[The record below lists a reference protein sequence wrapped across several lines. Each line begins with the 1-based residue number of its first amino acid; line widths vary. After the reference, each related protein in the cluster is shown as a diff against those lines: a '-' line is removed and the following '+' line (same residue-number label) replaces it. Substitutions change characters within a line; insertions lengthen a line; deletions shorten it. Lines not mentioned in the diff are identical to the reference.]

1 MMRVATWVSRLAI
14 RQEGGSGVPVS
25 KPVRLIGHSS
35 VLAVLAI
42 GQVTCLL
49 GQSLRALWRDR
60 PRWTVLIEQMYSIG
74 YRSLPVVL
82 LTGLSTGLVLAVQA
96 YYTLSTFRGETV
108 TGAMVNYALVSQ
120 LAPVLVGLM
129 LAGRVGSA
137 IAAEIGAM
145 KVTEQLDALRVMGVD
160 PISYLVVPRVCA
172 CVLLLPALT
181 AVGALAGVWAAE
193 RLALDVWAIDPA
205 AYRAQIDHFV
215 DPWEV
220 VTGLLKTLVFGAII
234 ALVACRKGLR
244 TEGGSAA
251 VGTACTEGVVGASLL
266 ILLSNFVLTLM
277 LQRLQQLVL

>member
-1 MMRVATWVSRLAI
+1 MPALN
-14 RQEGGSGVPVS
+14 PVH
-25 KPVRLIGHSS
+25 VVGHSS
-35 VLAVLAI
+35 VLAVLAV
-42 GQVTCLL
+42 GQVACLL
-49 GQSLRALWRDR
+49 VQSVRAALFDR
-60 PRWTVLIEQMYSIG
+60 PRWAVLIEQMYSIG

-96 YYTLSTFRGETV
+96 YYTLSTFKGETV

-160 PISYLVVPRVCA
+160 PVAYLVVPRVIA
-172 CVLLLPALT
+172 CVFLLPALT

-193 RLALDVWAIDPA
+193 WLALEVWSIDPA

-220 VTGLLKTLVFGAII
+220 ITGLLKTLFFGAII

-251 VGTACTEGVVGASLL
+251 VGAACTEGVVGASML
-266 ILLSNFVLTLM
+266 ILLSNFVLTLI
-277 LQRLQQLVL
+277 LQRLHQVVVS